1 MELKQLAATET
12 QKGDEIQ
19 QIKRENEKSF
29 MYIMFLQFLRIL
41 NKNQKIVK
49 CYETSCSQI
58 SSNIFYIFTTW
69 TDYLKILSS

>member
-41 NKNQKIVK
+41 KKN
-49 CYETSCSQI
+49 
-58 SSNIFYIFTTW
+58 
-69 TDYLKILSS
+69 